1 MHSVRTF
8 STRPLYLQVRDALVE
23 RIIEGQWKPGAP
35 IPNEIEL
42 AKEMNVSQG
51 TLRRALCEME
61 DERLVS
67 RRQGRGTYVNDQSSE
82 QISIRFSN
90 IRSPDGR
97 RLSGTIKTLA
107 TDAGPATS
115 EEQTMLRIRTPE
127 TVVRSRRVRV
137 RGNRPFL
144 YERVAWPE
152 RLFPG
157 LANSVTRPERVSAL
171 GQMYGVLIGHAE
183 ERVLRGMPDA
193 AAADALGIDPEF
205 PVMKLER
212 VIFTSSGVC
221 AEARVAYCNFADE
234 YYLTE
239 IK

>member
-1 MHSVRTF
+1 MQNARTF

-23 RIIEGQWKPGAP
+23 RIVEGQWKPGAP

-82 QISIRFSN
+82 QLSIRFSN

-107 TDAGPATS
+107 VETDTASPG
-115 EEQTMLRIRTPE
+115 EQTLLRIRAPE
-127 TVVRSRRVRV
+127 TVIRSRRLRI
-137 RGNRPFL
+137 RGGRPFL
-144 YERVAWPE
+144 YERAVWPE

-157 LANSVTRPERVSAL
+157 LANAATRPERVSSL
-171 GQMYGVLIGHAE
+171 CQLYGVLIGHAQE
-183 ERVLRGMPDA
+183 KVLHGLPDA
-193 AAADALGIDPEF
+193 DAAEALGIDPEF

-212 VIFTSSGVC
+212 AILTSDDRCV
-221 AEARVAYCNFADE
+221 EARVAYCNFADE
-234 YYLTE
+234 YYSAE
-239 IK
+239 IN